1 MTTTD
6 EIAALLL
13 STTDAQV
20 WAEEFQRV
28 YRHLVHQG
36 YADPHQKPVDDT
48 GWLIGWFANALEVG
62 RSAGAA
68 PFGGEGV
75 AMTGYDIA
83 AAMEE
88 GRKIQVR
95 FLTEGDATWW
105 LAGDTTDDHPEGTP
119 PSWYREHLGQ
129 INVVAR
135 DVSDAPEFEG
145 ERMSQPKPVESE
157 ESRLR
162 RWKAE
167 AMEVLGDWDKVF
179 EALGSPGQIG
189 ASKAASALAAVQ
201 RLTAASEGQ
210 PLYVVRGSDDS
221 CCSSPVSLAEAVL
234 EAGHLDLT
242 ERACGP
248 HGIFPAKAG

>member
-1 MTTTD
+1 MTTAD
-6 EIAALLL
+6 ETAALLL
-13 STTDAQV
+13 GTTDAQV
-20 WAEEFQRV
+20 WAEEFQRI
-28 YRHLVHQG
+28 YRHLAHQG

-83 AAMEE
+83 VAMEE
-88 GRKIQVR
+88 GRKIQIR

-105 LAGDTTDDHPEGTP
+105 LAGDKTDEHPEGTP

-129 INVVAR
+129 INVIAR

-145 ERMSQPKPVESE
+145 GRFSQPVEGEARSGVTHRAE
-157 ESRLR
+157 WEATNLR

-167 AMEVLGDWDKVF
+167 ATEVLSNWDKVF
-179 EALGSPGQIG
+179 EALGRPGRLGESQ
-189 ASKAASALAAVQ
+189 AAASLAEVQ
-201 RLTAASEGQ
+201 RLTAGVAELQAAFDLPPTQMISTVLSVAE
-210 PLYVVRGSDDS
+210 R
-221 CCSSPVSLAEAVL
+221 LA
-234 EAGHLDLT
+234 G
-242 ERACGP
+242 RA
-248 HGIFPAKAG
+248 